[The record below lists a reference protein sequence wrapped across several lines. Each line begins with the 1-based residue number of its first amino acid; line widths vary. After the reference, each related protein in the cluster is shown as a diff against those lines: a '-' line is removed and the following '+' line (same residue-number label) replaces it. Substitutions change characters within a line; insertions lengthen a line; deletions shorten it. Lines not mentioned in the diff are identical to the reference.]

1 MVRVAESLK
10 DSITLSATDTFTEE
24 ELLITEVNLNKR
36 KCMLIDQIN
45 VEVLND
51 KAVDTDELLFQL
63 TSSEEGEAVN
73 ISDKDL
79 IFKTHIRYDGTPLGE
94 DMVRRYVFDPPI
106 PYIKEKMW
114 IGASS
119 VGDAAGTYTF
129 HFEILHHYGFL
140 NRSQV
145 DRIISRKF

>member
-45 VEVLND
+45 IEVLND
-51 KAVDTDELLFQL
+51 KAVDTDELVFQL

-73 ISDKDL
+73 IKS
-79 IFKTHIRYDGTPLGE
+79 
-94 DMVRRYVFDPPI
+94 
-106 PYIKEKMW
+106 
-114 IGASS
+114 A
-119 VGDAAGTYTF
+119 
-129 HFEILHHYGFL
+129 
-140 NRSQV
+140 
-145 DRIISRKF
+145 